1 MGRYHLDIIKHLFR
15 DVLKVMTAGTVLSLL
30 GAGKRKQH
38 SNDPHS
44 FHKEGIDIR
53 RNDGL
58 SETIKELF
66 S

>member
-30 GAGKRKQH
+30 GSGKRKQH

-44 FHKEGIDIR
+44 FHKEH
-53 RNDGL
+53 GL